1 MLGQSMLGQS
11 LSAEHP
17 GAALTDRAG
26 ELLAALSTPEGQAD
40 PYLLYAQLRDLGP
53 AVLSPDGTLV
63 VTGYRA
69 CSAVLRDH
77 RLRKNPGRLLVMS
90 GYPDWAERPALRL
103 MFTSILMLNPPDHT
117 RLRRLVSAT
126 FTARRIAALRPAVER
141 IVAEACDRLASA
153 AETDF
158 VAAFA
163 FPLPVTVIGEL
174 LGIPAADRPM
184 FQGWARDWTAVL
196 EVLSPLAVDRADS
209 AAASIRDYLAD
220 LAEHCRVHPAE
231 DLISAMTAAAGGS
244 VHTPMDGPTDG
255 PMDAPMDG
263 PTDGPAAGS
272 DRLSGEELVTM
283 AALLLA
289 AGFETTTGLL
299 SNGLTAL
306 LNHPGEAA
314 RLRNEPGLAG
324 PATEELLRF
333 DSPVQMLFG
342 RSVPAGEAAG
352 LDIGELHLD
361 PGQRVMTLLG
371 AANHDPAAFTDP
383 EQLILGRKEQPPLSF
398 GGGIHYCLGAPLA
411 RLEAQVAFPA
421 LLSRF
426 PALRLA
432 GPPVH
437 REGLAVHG
445 HTHLPI
451 SAT

>member
-1 MLGQSMLGQS
+1 
-11 LSAEHP
+11 
-17 GAALTDRAG
+17 
-26 ELLAALSTPEGQAD
+26 
-40 PYLLYAQLRDLGP
+40 
-53 AVLSPDGTLV
+53 
-63 VTGYRA
+63 
-69 CSAVLRDH
+69 
-77 RLRKNPGRLLVMS
+77 
-90 GYPDWAERPALRL
+90 
-103 MFTSILMLNPPDHT
+103 
-117 RLRRLVSAT
+117 
-126 FTARRIAALRPAVER
+126 
-141 IVAEACDRLASA
+141 
-153 AETDF
+153 
-158 VAAFA
+158 
-163 FPLPVTVIGEL
+163 
-174 LGIPAADRPM
+174 
-184 FQGWARDWTAVL
+184 
-196 EVLSPLAVDRADS
+196 
-209 AAASIRDYLAD
+209 
-220 LAEHCRVHPAE
+220 
-231 DLISAMTAAAGGS
+231 
-244 VHTPMDGPTDG
+244 
-255 PMDAPMDG
+255 MDAPMDG

-324 PATEELLRF
+324 TATEELLRF

-421 LLSRF
+421 LLSRV
-426 PALRLA
+426 PGPEAGRSARPPRGPSPPRPHPSPHLGHLA
-432 GPPVH
+432 QSSIIVVLFAPYTGQKAP
-437 REGLAVHG
+437 R
-445 HTHLPI
+445 
-451 SAT
+451 